1 MQFPASE
8 KQVRVE
14 ELDSGTPGI
23 DPVPR
28 WSREVAK
35 LRAQTSRARRS
46 AASKDGEVAEAALET
61 CESLLRDLAGAQL
74 ECERLQARV
83 RAEAAAW
90 ERLFEVMPRAC
101 LLTDGAG
108 VIVTAN
114 AAAGALLNV
123 SARHLK
129 DRELLVFTRDRDAFR
144 VLLQRIGRG
153 AEEEVAGSLAI
164 RPRERR
170 VQQVD
175 VRVVPLSPD
184 SGMWLWFFSS
194 PVDAERSDARGESHE
209 ARQSQ
214 PEQPHAAD

>member
-1 MQFPASE
+1 
-8 KQVRVE
+8 VI
-14 ELDSGTPGI
+14 DS
-23 DPVPR
+23 VPR

-35 LRAQTSRARRS
+35 LRAQTSRVRRNP
-46 AASKDGEVAEAALET
+46 ASKDGEVAEAALET

-74 ECERLQARV
+74 ECERLQAQV

-90 ERLFEVMPRAC
+90 ERLFEVVPRAS

-108 VIVTAN
+108 IIVTAN

-123 SARHLK
+123 SPRHLT
-129 DRELLVFTRDRDAFR
+129 DRQLLVFTRDRDAFR
-144 VLLQRIGRG
+144 ALLQRLGLG
-153 AEEEVAGSLAI
+153 AEEDVAASLAI

-184 SGMWLWFFSS
+184 SGMWLWFLSS
-194 PVDAERSDARGESHE
+194 AGDAERSDVPGESHDSE
-209 ARQSQ
+209 QSER
-214 PEQPHAAD
+214 EQPHAAD